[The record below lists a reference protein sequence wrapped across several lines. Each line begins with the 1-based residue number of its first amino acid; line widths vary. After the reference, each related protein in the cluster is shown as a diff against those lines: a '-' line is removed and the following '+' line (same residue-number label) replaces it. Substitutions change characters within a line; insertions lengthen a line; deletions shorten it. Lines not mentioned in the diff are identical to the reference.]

1 MSADRNKWNIGNEQ
15 SLSNIIQA
23 IEELVKTD
31 FVSSSE
37 LLNNDF
43 QNILS
48 RLKDNTLRVA
58 IVGGFS
64 SGKSTF
70 LNALMGM
77 DILKHGTKET
87 TATIT
92 EIENNPNLG
101 KEIKFDAYYLNG
113 RKEENLPIEKLEEYT
128 STSSRSHQVANEIAK
143 VVIKCNIF
151 ESKFPICFIDTPG
164 LNGVADNHRE
174 ITIEQVKHSHLCIY
188 LMHGRG
194 LDQSDLDF
202 INFLSRYQRSFIF
215 VQNFIDKLNELEGDN
230 VENKLKKQKE
240 ILDDLFEKSKE
251 KIDYQILGVSSLK
264 ALIAREEI
272 FKEYKEQPLTQ
283 QLRQQLY
290 QESGFEQIKKEIFS
304 LLTENQFYILQKKNS
319 IEVALQLMNQLYE
332 VTTYRKEI
340 EDQEWRDSPEAK
352 KQEYYRE
359 ILDKLQTDKKTNVT
373 KLSNYVYSEADQIQF
388 EVMELI
394 SERIDSIK
402 EVIKKEIENI
412 VVVNEF
418 EIYTKTKFSQSLN
431 VQVAEVEDDS
441 NKFMSVAFGNLLRE
455 AVFRIKDYSGVSAKS
470 SNVGSFKIK
479 NSISSEQYK
488 GYTDEDQRRVK
499 ELQEELAKKQ
509 INLQFEKRKMAEMSE
524 KIKNLDT
531 KKSLVASKIS
541 QTKNQKNREIEYM
554 GARPAA
560 EKKYKDKT
568 EFVPHGGFGFIDAIW
583 GYKKIITTESY
594 FDYTKQNEWDR
605 KKNIINNNY
614 NAKIHQFNSQLR
626 AIELEINN
634 FENDICHIKNM
645 EPAMEME
652 IQHIQEDLNSQ
663 KKYIKVQE
671 EMAKKEYLKA
681 LKCQLLSEVDDY
693 LKLVSKNMTV
703 NFKDAVWNNREHIK
717 TLILDIF
724 DKAMKEQ
731 IQLYKGY
738 IENGQQNTVSLQS
751 QDFLDKLQQSM
762 QLLELAL

>member
-1 MSADRNKWNIGNEQ
+1 MSADRKKWNIGNEQ
-15 SLSNIIQA
+15 NLSNIIQT

-113 RKEENLPIEKLEEYT
+113 RKEENLPIEELEEYT

-230 VENKLKKQKE
+230 VEDKLKKQKE

-290 QESGFEQIKKEIFS
+290 QESGFEQIKKEIFN

-509 INLQFEKRKMAEMSE
+509 INLQFEKRKKAEMSE

-531 KKSLVASKIS
+531 KKSSVASKIS

-568 EFVPHGGFGFIDAIW
+568 EYISRGRFLDAIL
-583 GYKKIITTESY
+583 GYKKVTTTESY

-605 KKNIINNNY
+605 KKAAINNDY
-614 NAKIHQFNSQLR
+614 SKKLCQLDTKLR
-626 AIELEINN
+626 EIELEISS
-634 FENDICHIKNM
+634 FEDDIRHIENM

-703 NFKDAVWNNREHIK
+703 NFKNAVWNNREHIK